1 MAEFVS
7 TTPSGSVFMGNPVV
21 YKVSSAAI
29 DSDKA
34 AFHRVKMEVSVTGG
48 GIPETKYEL
57 SQPIAGKSSQ
67 VVEFDISSC
76 FRATAD
82 LYQFA
87 PITGGYSY
95 PVFRATC
102 VVKDI
107 WVEDGLS
114 RESAASRP
122 ESFDT
127 VIGRFSDYEL
137 RKGMHTLTATRSR
150 KPASGELVF
159 PGDNIVYATSTGVSA
174 SAAIVSVPETAAIYS
189 SVSIPGIGKATVVP
203 KDPRSRQFQFVNSR
217 GCVESIRAFGLP
229 SEKIVSEKK
238 EHTISRFERINQF
251 SRTMLRKFLRPAD
264 MTFSSGYVSY
274 EWAQWWAYEFCM
286 GQQHWMLTPD
296 GTWLPVLV
304 SINDNATIIDRS
316 KVGLC
321 YIEFTVKPDANGGLF

>member
-1 MAEFVS
+1 MAKFVEGS
-7 TTPSGSVFMGNPVV
+7 TVASIFIGNPIVFQ
-21 YKVSSAAI
+21 VSSAAI

-34 AFHRVKMEVSVTGG
+34 VFHRVKMEVTVTGG
-48 GIPETKYEL
+48 GYETKYEL
-57 SQPIAGKSSQ
+57 SQPITGVASQ
-67 VVEFDISSC
+67 TVEFDISSC
-76 FRATAD
+76 MRAHAD
-82 LYQFA
+82 LYEYA
-87 PITGGYSY
+87 PVTGNVSY
-95 PVFRATC
+95 PSFTASC
-102 VVKDI
+102 SVKDV
-107 WVEDGLS
+107 WVEDGQV
-114 RESAASRP
+114 RESQPVAKSFSASM
-122 ESFDT
+122 
-127 VIGRFSDYEL
+127 GRFSDYEL
-137 RKGMHTLTATRSR
+137 RRGHSTLTATRSR
-150 KPASGELVF
+150 KPASGELVY
-159 PGDNIVYATSTGVSA
+159 PGDRIVYGTGSSSISA
-174 SAAIVSVPETAAIYS
+174 GSSVINVPADAAIYS
-189 SVSIPGIGKATVVP
+189 SVSIPGIGQATVVP
-203 KDPRSRQFQFVNSR
+203 PDHRSRQFQFVNSR